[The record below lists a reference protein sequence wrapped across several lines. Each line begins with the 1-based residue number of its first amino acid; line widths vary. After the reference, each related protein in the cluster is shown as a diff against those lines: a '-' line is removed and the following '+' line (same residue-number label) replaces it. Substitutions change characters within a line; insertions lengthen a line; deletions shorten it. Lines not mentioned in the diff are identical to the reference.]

1 MKALEAKWGRGA
13 ALAAVGSFLVVD
25 LVLFGNC
32 IIPTRNAL
40 PVPVEP
46 GKYEASASTV
56 TPLLVP
62 MMGGVELRKGTAGE
76 SDIGFHAFL
85 EFLPEGSFLGGVSDS
100 ASEKF
105 VGGEN
110 IGFGFDR
117 KTVLSRKGDYL
128 QAFQYGV
135 FGHYN
140 LTSAGPAPAMSV
152 MAGLLTGKEWGYL
165 SPRVHLGWQRTGFMQ
180 LELPMG
186 LQLNAFNRRLGIEL
200 GLNPS
205 ILLAQ
210 GAETIPWPWQH
221 LVVRWRFGG

>member
-1 MKALEAKWGRGA
+1 MKALEARWGKAA
-13 ALAAVGSFLVVD
+13 ALAAVGSFLAVD
-25 LVLFGNC
+25 VVLFGNC
-32 IIPTRNAL
+32 IIPTRNAVA
-40 PVPVEP
+40 VPVEA
-46 GKYEASASTV
+46 GKYEASASTA
-56 TPLLVP
+56 TPLLFPVT
-62 MMGGVELRKGTAGE
+62 GGMELRKGTADE
-76 SDIGFHAFL
+76 SDIGFHAFY
-85 EFLPEGSFLGGVSDS
+85 EFLPGGSFFGGVSDS
-100 ASEKF
+100 GSRNF

-117 KTVLSRKGDYL
+117 KSVISRKGDYRP
-128 QAFQYGV
+128 AFQYGV

-140 LTSAGPAPAMSV
+140 LTSAGPAPAVSV
-152 MAGLLTGKEWGYL
+152 MAGLLTGKDWGYI
-165 SPRVHLGWQRTGFMQ
+165 SPRAHVGWQRTGFLQ

-221 LVVRWRFGG
+221 LVLRWRFGG